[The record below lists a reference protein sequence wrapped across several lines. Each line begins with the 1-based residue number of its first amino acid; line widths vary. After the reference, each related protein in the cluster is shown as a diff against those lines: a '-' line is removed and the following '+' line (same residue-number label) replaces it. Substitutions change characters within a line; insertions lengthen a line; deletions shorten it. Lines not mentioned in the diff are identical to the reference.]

1 VSGSTASLIAVGT
14 CTITA
19 AQSGN
24 ATYAAAT
31 SVTRSI
37 TVTAAPSFSLSPTA
51 SSVSLVQGTSGT
63 DGITVTG
70 ANGFTGTVSFAASGL
85 PAGITASFSPTSSTA
100 SSTLTLTASAAAT
113 TGSATLSI
121 AGTSSAGKAS
131 TTVTLNVVAATANVA
146 LGAEDN
152 LDAIAITGSSVT
164 GIDGDGWAYASALLP
179 ATITYAGAS
188 FTLGAADTLDAVTS
202 ATIPL
207 PAGNFT
213 TLSFL
218 GTGIYGS
225 QNNQPFVV
233 TYTDGSST
241 SFTQSLS
248 DWGSPQ
254 NFSGETSVASTAYR
268 ISPSGATQNGP
279 WYLYG
284 YSLKLN
290 SAKTVKS
297 LTLPNNKDVAIF
309 GVALTG
315 GTAASTSATGA
326 KLKAK

>member
-1 VSGSTASLIAVGT
+1 
-14 CTITA
+14 
-19 AQSGN
+19 
-24 ATYAAAT
+24 
-31 SVTRSI
+31 
-37 TVTAAPSFSLSPTA
+37 
-51 SSVSLVQGTSGT
+51 
-63 DGITVTG
+63 
-70 ANGFTGTVSFAASGL
+70 
-85 PAGITASFSPTSSTA
+85 
-100 SSTLTLTASAAAT
+100 
-113 TGSATLSI
+113 
-121 AGTSSAGKAS
+121 
-131 TTVTLNVVAATANVA
+131 VTLNVVAATANVS

-164 GIDGDGWAYASALLP
+164 GIDSDGWAYASALLP

-207 PAGNFT
+207 PAGSFT

-225 QNNQPFVV
+225 QTNQTFVV

-248 DWGSPQ
+248 DWGAPK
-254 NFSGETSVASTAYR
+254 NYSGETSVASTAYR
-268 ISPSGATQNGP
+268 ISPTGATQNGP

-297 LTLPNNKDVAIF
+297 LTLPNNHYVVIF
-309 GVALTG
+309 GVELTG
-315 GTAASTSATGA
+315 GTVASTSTASA
-326 KLKAK
+326 KLTAK